1 MPPVKNL
8 SRSTDNRIVAGVC
21 GGLGEYF
28 DVDPTLVRVAYVVL
42 SFFTVFVGLLLYI
55 CLIFIIPASPR

>member
-1 MPPVKNL
+1 MPPVKKL
-8 SRSTDNRIVAGVC
+8 YRSTDNRIVAGVC

-42 SFFTVFVGLLLYI
+42 SFFTVLVDHFLYAR
-55 CLIFIIPASPR
+55 LIFIIPASPR

>member
-1 MPPVKNL
+1 MPPVKKL
-8 SRSTDNRIVAGVC
+8 YRSTDNRIVAGVC

-42 SFFTVFVGLLLYI
+42 SFFTVLVDHFLYAR
-55 CLIFIIPASPR
+55 LIFVIPASPR

>member
-1 MPPVKNL
+1 MPPVKKL
-8 SRSTDNRIVAGVC
+8 YRSTDNRIVAGVC

-42 SFFTVFVGLLLYI
+42 SLFTV
-55 CLIFIIPASPR
+55 

>member
-1 MPPVKNL
+1 MPPVKKL
-8 SRSTDNRIVAGVC
+8 YRSTDNRIVAGVC

-28 DVDPTLVRVAYVVL
+28 DVDPTLVRVVYLIL

-55 CLIFIIPASPR
+55 CLIFVIPTSPR